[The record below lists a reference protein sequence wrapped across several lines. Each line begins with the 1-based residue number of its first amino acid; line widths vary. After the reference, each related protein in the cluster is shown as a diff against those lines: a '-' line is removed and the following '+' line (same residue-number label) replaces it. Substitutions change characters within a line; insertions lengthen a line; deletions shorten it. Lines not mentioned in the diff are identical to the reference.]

1 MIEPSV
7 HTVPSTKYQ
16 QEEKTMKN
24 TKTHNITDTM
34 IHTRK
39 VLSDREFEA
48 LSDEVYRDEGIVSLS
63 RNPHTPRF
71 LMVVYNA
78 ARTRSTEILNIVK
91 QHGYQASI
99 IGI

>member
-1 MIEPSV
+1 MN
-7 HTVPSTKYQ
+7 
-16 QEEKTMKN
+16 N

-34 IHTRK
+34 IHTRE
-39 VLSDREFEA
+39 VLSDCEFQA

-78 ARTRSTEILNIVK
+78 ARTRSSAILDVVR
-91 QHGYQASI
+91 QHGYRASLV
-99 IGI
+99 GI